1 MFQVHPHS
9 SISSPHVYI
18 DQRFCSTSPTHLTV
32 WKKSLLFNGNGFTV
46 FDSLGHLVFR
56 VDNYASN
63 VKSEVLLMDAA
74 GQLLLTLRRKKWSL
88 RKRWEALR
96 GDPVRSEKPK
106 FSVTKSLDFSNK
118 TTANVFVDGS
128 KQIKYC
134 HYQMEGSLCKA
145 SCTILN
151 KAGEIIAQIKRKE
164 AKCDIMLGNDVLSLF
179 IEAGVDQA
187 FVMGL
192 LIMFNQID

>member
-1 MFQVHPHS
+1 MAINPNLYHS
-9 SISSPHVYI
+9 KISII
-18 DQRFCSTSPTHLTV
+18 KAKIRIKHLH
-32 WKKSLLFNGNGFTV
+32 LFPLSV
-46 FDSLGHLVFR
+46 SDKLERDICESQKCFR